1 MVPEME
7 EIGIRITVIFFRGQA
22 GSEFQANTIDSIELI
37 EKGGMACLRLLLRRS
52 RLWHRSTLKP

>member
-22 GSEFQANTIDSIELI
+22 GLEFQANTIDSIELI
-37 EKGGMACLRLLLRRS
+37 EKGGIVEAGIS
-52 RLWHRSTLKP
+52 GTIGEG

>member
-7 EIGIRITVIFFRGQA
+7 KIGIRITVIFFRGQA
-22 GSEFQANTIDSIELI
+22 GAEFQANTIDSIELI

-52 RLWHRSTLKP
+52 RLWRRNT